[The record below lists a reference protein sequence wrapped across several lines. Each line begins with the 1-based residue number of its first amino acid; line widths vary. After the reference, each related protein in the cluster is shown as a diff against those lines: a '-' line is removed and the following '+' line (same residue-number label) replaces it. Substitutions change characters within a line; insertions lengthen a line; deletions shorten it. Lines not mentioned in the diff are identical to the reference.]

1 VTSIRTK
8 TLHDGSRAYLVRYR
22 APNGKERSQQFRRKR
37 DATVFA
43 ATTEAQ
49 IATGDFV
56 DPNGGKL
63 TYTQWWEQWWPTE
76 AVSLRAST
84 RARDEGTY
92 KNHLKPRFGNVP
104 LNRIWRKPKVRGLVE
119 GSHISRP

>member
-8 TLHDGSRAYLVRYR
+8 TLHDGSRAHLVRYR

-56 DPNGGKL
+56 DRTAGSSRTRNGGNSGGR
-63 TYTQWWEQWWPTE
+63 TE

-104 LNRIWRKPKVRGLVE
+104 LNRI
-119 GSHISRP
+119 